1 MLGKI
6 IYISDNEAH
15 IELSEN
21 IIVNDLI
28 NMHVIFEEE
37 NKKIVGEIQDINK
50 NIIKIKYL
58 GEFIDNKFM
67 GGVIRKPS
75 INSNVRMLT
84 EEELVRAYISPM
96 GCLKLKK
103 GSGISKQILF
113 VAAARTLQ
121 IPSRYCA
128 ENEKAEYW
136 NGNGFQA
143 V

>member
-15 IELSEN
+15 IELNEN
-21 IIVNDLI
+21 IVVNDLI
-28 NMHVIFEEE
+28 NMHAIFEEE

-58 GEFIDNKFM
+58 GEFINNKFM

-84 EEELVRAYISPM
+84 EEELERIICPDEEIGNVLIGYSPLYNNHKIHLM
-96 GCLKLKK
+96 
-103 GSGISKQILF
+103 
-113 VAAARTLQ
+113 
-121 IPSRYCA
+121 
-128 ENEKAEYW
+128 W
-136 NGNGFQA
+136 
-143 V
+143 